1 MPLGHYKTADPF
13 DNHPLFKTE
22 EQARL
27 EETMDGE
34 ESAATA
40 EHPVLAWPGEET
52 AEQAAS
58 RARGRPLGPQPRLRL
73 GRLARKVRLSGS
85 DAGRLKMKR
94 VLLGFGLAAGIAY
107 ALREWFAAPQPQPSW
122 DETDN
127 DPEDLSQDLA
137 QRAREAEGA
146 QATEETSAG

>member
-1 MPLGHYKTADPF
+1 
-13 DNHPLFKTE
+13 
-22 EQARL
+22 
-27 EETMDGE
+27 
-34 ESAATA
+34 
-40 EHPVLAWPGEET
+40 
-52 AEQAAS
+52 
-58 RARGRPLGPQPRLRL
+58 
-73 GRLARKVRLSGS
+73 
-85 DAGRLKMKR
+85 MKR
-94 VLLGFGLAAGIAY
+94 LLLGLGLAAGIAY

>member
-1 MPLGHYKTADPF
+1 
-13 DNHPLFKTE
+13 
-22 EQARL
+22 
-27 EETMDGE
+27 
-34 ESAATA
+34 
-40 EHPVLAWPGEET
+40 
-52 AEQAAS
+52 
-58 RARGRPLGPQPRLRL
+58 
-73 GRLARKVRLSGS
+73 
-85 DAGRLKMKR
+85 MKR
-94 VLLGFGLAAGIAY
+94 VLLGFAVAAGIAY